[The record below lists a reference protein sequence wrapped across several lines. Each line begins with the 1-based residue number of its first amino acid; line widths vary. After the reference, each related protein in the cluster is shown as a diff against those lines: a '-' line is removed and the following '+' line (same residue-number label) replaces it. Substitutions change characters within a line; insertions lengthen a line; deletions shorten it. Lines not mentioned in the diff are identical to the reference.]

1 MWCKLRQ
8 PCTDG
13 HFLGGRR
20 HSSSGAWVSA
30 GDPEATD
37 LSGASAKSGASADS
51 DDDDGAARSPLRPL
65 PARALPPL
73 AALEH
78 ADALL
83 NARPDAGAPRAVL
96 VVTALVL
103 GFRGG
108 STPCAAQSPGASRGA
123 LAAVIVG
130 LKGRSLVPKIRTEQP
145 SRSQGCRAQ
154 ACMS

>member
-1 MWCKLRQ
+1 M
-8 PCTDG
+8 
-13 HFLGGRR
+13 
-20 HSSSGAWVSA
+20 SA

-83 NARPDAGAPRAVL
+83 NARPDAGARPACLPRWLCDSVSSQKKN
-96 VVTALVL
+96 
-103 GFRGG
+103 R
-108 STPCAAQSPGASRGA
+108 AAPG
-123 LAAVIVG
+123 IM
-130 LKGRSLVPKIRTEQP
+130 
-145 SRSQGCRAQ
+145 RATLLWR
-154 ACMS
+154 A